1 MKKRHLLSADL
12 IRSLA
17 IIGVLLSHITIA
29 VSGRPDFFNGI
40 SWWFSVILGTLS
52 RAAIPFFILISG
64 FFILGKN
71 ESFKTSLK
79 RNFNRIIIPLVIW
92 VLIYTYTLGGMSI
105 IGALKSLPEQL
116 YQTNVFHLY
125 FLEIMIGLYVV
136 STIFA
141 LYLKNISKKS
151 RIFLTIF
158 FLLLGGI
165 QALLQFIFG
174 ECDDNIFTIW
184 VPYVGLFLAGFVFG
198 ESSIK
203 RAKLLIFISV
213 SFFLLTLTV
222 NYLHAAVYFQ
232 TNVNLFSANG
242 CISNY
247 PNYFLSFNVMIMS
260 IAMFI
265 VLLKWD
271 LKKLKNTFLE
281 KVIVLIAS
289 CSYGIFLTHLLILQ
303 LLDSHLHLFDK
314 IAPVWFYLL
323 VKFIVVFLLSLGLTL
338 IIKKI
343 PVIRRI
349 IGEK

>member
-64 FFILGKN
+64 FFILSKT

-79 RNFNRIIIPLVIW
+79 RNFNRIIAPLVVW
-92 VLIYTYTLGGMSI
+92 VLIYTYILGGTSI
-105 IGALKSLPEQL
+105 LSALKSLPEQI

-125 FLEIMIGLYVV
+125 FLEIMIGIYVV
-136 STIFA
+136 SSIFA
-141 LYLKNISKKS
+141 SYLKNISKKS
-151 RIFLTIF
+151 QKFLVLF

-165 QALLQFIFG
+165 QASLQFIFG
-174 ECDDNIFTIW
+174 ECADNLFTIW
-184 VPYVGLFLAGFVFG
+184 VPYVGLFLAGSVFG
-198 ESSIK
+198 RSNIK
-203 RAKLLIFISV
+203 RVKLLIIISL

-222 NYLHAAVYFQ
+222 NYLHAAFYFQ

-260 IAMFI
+260 IAMFL
-265 VLLKWD
+265 VLLKLN
-271 LKKLKNTFLE
+271 LKRLKHTFLE
-281 KVIVLIAS
+281 KVIVLIAG

-303 LLDSHLHLFDK
+303 LLDSKFHLFDK
-314 IAPVWFYLL
+314 IAPVWLYILI
-323 VKFIVVFLLSLGLTL
+323 KFMVVFLLSLVLTL

-343 PVIRRI
+343 PVIRKI